1 MKVSQEQTILSHLK
15 RGKSLTPLEAFNRFG
30 CFRLSARIYDM
41 RCAGYKIISTN
52 KKVGKK
58 HVAEYSLV
66 P

>member
-1 MKVSQEQTILSHLK
+1 MKVSQERAILSYLK

-41 RCAGYKIISTN
+41 RQAGYTINKLT

-58 HVAEYSLV
+58 HVAEYRLV
-66 P
+66 A